1 VSDNASH
8 QPVTHRRRQ
17 HSARSSGGVL
27 LDPLERLAGL
37 SAEDPV
43 YSIAQLEDFAG
54 LDFDIAR
61 AASRAAG
68 RLMKEEAVFGK
79 Q

>member
-1 VSDNASH
+1 
-8 QPVTHRRRQ
+8 
-17 HSARSSGGVL
+17 
-27 LDPLERLAGL
+27 LAGL

-43 YSIAQLEDFAG
+43 YSIAHLEDFAG